1 MSFTNC
7 QICVIMI
14 SCLGVWYLKDFI
26 EKYILESISTKERLL
41 KDPILIAEIEK
52 ASLSIIEAYKKGGKV
67 LTAGNG
73 GSAADAQHIAAEFV
87 SKFMYNRKALNAI
100 ALTTNSSILTSV
112 GNDYS
117 HEHVFARQIQ
127 AYGNRDDIFIAIST
141 SGNSKNIILAIN
153 EAKNQGL
160 KIIGFTGGKPSEM
173 DKLCNHLIKIPSEKT
188 PIIQESHIMVGHII
202 CALVEKEFLVN

>member
-1 MSFTNC
+1 MEEY
-7 QICVIMI
+7 I
-14 SCLGVWYLKDFI
+14 K
-26 EKYILESISTKERLL
+26 KYISESILTKEKLL
-41 KDPILIAEIEK
+41 ADSTLIAEIEM
-52 ASLSIIEAYKKGGKV
+52 ASKIIIEAYKSGGKV

-87 SKFMYNRKALNAI
+87 SKFMYDRAGLNAI

-127 AYGNRDDIFIAIST
+127 AYGNEGDVFIAIST
-141 SGNSKNIILAIN
+141 SGNSKNIILAIE
-153 EAKNQGL
+153 EAKKRNV
-160 KIIGFTGGKPSEM
+160 KIIGLTGMLPSRM
-173 DKLCNHLIKIPSEKT
+173 DDLCDYLIKIPSDKT

-202 CALVEKEFLVN
+202 CALVEKEFV